1 MADTFND
8 WCFDSSRQAGDT
20 GIVETTYGYHVM
32 YFSGYSTEYDSYQ
45 DYLVE
50 NTLRSNDY
58 NAWFDAKAES
68 YPISE
73 NGFGMLFVNR

>member
-1 MADTFND
+1 
-8 WCFDSSRQAGDT
+8 
-20 GIVETTYGYHVM
+20 M
-32 YFSGYSTEYDSYQ
+32 YFSGYSTEYGSYQ